1 MLSPEN
7 LPIILA
13 HEPIHADAMIATA
26 TPINLKN
33 AAGVLMVVTHVGAG
47 AGNVVLTVNQ
57 GATAAECA
65 ASTYPLTTGS
75 EFPIWINIL
84 TTTTDAWVKQTNA
97 LTYTI
102 TVSAIPAMVAFY
114 ISASLLTSGR
124 KWVSLCADAGAAAN
138 FISALYIIDGGRYES
153 KTVPTFIA

>member
-1 MLSPEN
+1 MLTPEN

-13 HEPIHADAMIATA
+13 HEGIHADAMLDTA

-33 AAGVLMVVTHVGAG
+33 ANGVLMIVTHVGAG
-47 AGNVVLTVNQ
+47 ATNVVLTVHE
-57 GATAAECA
+57 GLTAAECTA
-65 ASTYPLTTGS
+65 GTYPLTTGS

-84 TTTTDAWVKQTNA
+84 TTTTDAWVKQTDA

-102 TVSAIPAMVAFY
+102 VASAIPAMVAFY
-114 ISASLLTSGR
+114 ISASMLTNKR
-124 KWVSLCADAGAAAN
+124 KWVSLGADAGNAAN
-138 FISALYIIDGGRYES
+138 FINALYIIDGGRYES